1 MLVTEHTR
9 EGLRLERF
17 RRDMEARGYEKIGE
31 GGGKLWELYRGWRT
45 DQRIVDA
52 IVDPGGRAIWI
63 KTEKVKDA

>member
-1 MLVTEHTR
+1 
-9 EGLRLERF
+9 
-17 RRDMEARGYEKIGE
+17 MEARGYEKIGE